1 MHRRTRS
8 RPRRLRGFTLIEVL
22 LAMVVTIMVLAT
34 CGMLYFSIAQ
44 AWISHKQG
52 DAELQHNHSILAFL
66 EDQLCVQSVIP
77 SDVPDS
83 IDLSVSW
90 SKLPEASTYDSQYLS
105 WCVEEL
111 PAFLM
116 TNQWMD
122 HVAARL
128 YLKYDSQQ
136 GLSILWHPEDEKID
150 RMDFTNYRVEDY
162 SYEFPLS
169 LRVVS
174 LSYGYWDAE
183 DNEWEIEPH
192 TRNYDPD
199 DKGVPD
205 ALILEIEEQEIIKK
219 TFYIGKEQ
227 NAVASS

>member
-1 MHRRTRS
+1 MQGRS
-8 RPRRLRGFTLIEVL
+8 KSRLEHLQGFTLIEVL

-66 EDQLCVQSVIP
+66 EDQLCVQSTIP
-77 SDVPDS
+77 SDAPDS

-90 SKLPEASTYDSQYLS
+90 SKLPEASNFDSQYLS
-105 WCVEEL
+105 WGVKEL
-111 PAFLM
+111 PAFLK

-128 YLKYDSQQ
+128 YLKYDSRD
-136 GLSILWHPEDEKID
+136 GLSILWHPDDEKIE
-150 RMDFTNYRVEDY
+150 RMDFTNYRVEDFT
-162 SYEFPLS
+162 YEFPLS
-169 LRVVS
+169 LNVVS
-174 LSYGYWDAE
+174 FSYGYWDSE
-183 DNEWEIEPH
+183 DEEWEIEPH

-199 DKGVPD
+199 DNGVPD
-205 ALILEIEEQEIIKK
+205 ALILEIEEQEVIKK
-219 TFYIGKEQ
+219 TFYIGKEE
-227 NAVASS
+227 NAVANS